1 MEHAPLIVV
10 GAGQAGLAT
19 AHEAA
24 RRGVR
29 PLVLEAADHAGG
41 AWPHHYD
48 SLTLFSPARFS
59 ALPGRPM
66 PGDGDRYPRRDEV
79 VAYLRAYA
87 RDLDADTRY
96 GRRVV
101 AVDRDGDDG
110 RDGHRGGG
118 GTGGGGHLVVTTA
131 DGTRFRTPALV
142 AATGG
147 FSRPY
152 RPALPG
158 LHDFPG
164 TVLHSSEYRSPERL
178 AGRRVV
184 VVGGGNSAVQIAAE
198 LAGTARVTVASR
210 APIAWV
216 GQRPLGRDLHWWFV
230 RSGLDTAPI
239 RRFWERGPVLVMDD
253 GRYRAAFDSG
263 NPDRRPMFTGLSEHG
278 VEWADGTKEK
288 VDALVLATGFRPA
301 LEYLEG
307 TGALDDDGRP
317 LQSRGVSATVPGLGF
332 VGLEFQRS
340 FSSATLRGV
349 GRDARHVLRRIL

>member
-19 AHEAA
+19 AHEAV

-29 PLVLEAADHAGG
+29 PLVLEAADQPGG

-79 VAYLRAYA
+79 VAYLRDYA
-87 RDLDADTRY
+87 RNLDADLRL
-96 GRRVV
+96 GHRVTK
-101 AVDRDGDDG
+101 VDRDGDG
-110 RDGHRGGG
+110 L
-118 GTGGGGHLVVTTA
+118 TVTSA

-147 FSRPY
+147 FSRPH

-158 LHDFPG
+158 MDTFTG
-164 TVLHSSEYRSPERL
+164 TVLHSSEYRSPAPW

-198 LAGTARVTVASR
+198 LAATARVTLASR

-216 GQRPLGRDLHWWFV
+216 GQRPLGRDLHWWFT

-239 RRFWERGPVLVMDD
+239 RRFWERGPVLVLDD
-253 GRYRAAFDSG
+253 GRHRAAFATG
-263 NPDRRPMFTGLSEHG
+263 NPDRRPMFTGLTGRG
-278 VEWADGTKEK
+278 VAWSDGTEEE
-288 VDALVLATGFRPA
+288 VDVLVLATGFRPA
-301 LEYLEG
+301 LDYLDG
-307 TGALDDDGRP
+307 TGALDGDGRP
-317 LQSRGVSATVPGLGF
+317 LQSRGVSASVPGLGF

>member
-1 MEHAPLIVV
+1 VEQAPLIVV

-29 PLVLEAADHAGG
+29 PLVLEAADQPGG

-87 RDLDADTRY
+87 RDLDVDLRL
-96 GRRVV
+96 GHRVTG
-101 AVDRDGDDG
+101 VDRDGDG
-110 RDGHRGGG
+110 L
-118 GTGGGGHLVVTTA
+118 TVTTA

-147 FSRPY
+147 FSRPH

-158 LHDFPG
+158 MDTFTG
-164 TVLHSSEYRSPERL
+164 TVLHSSEYRTPTPF
-178 AGRRVV
+178 ADRRVV

-198 LAGTARVTVASR
+198 LAATARVTLTSR

-216 GQRPLGRDLHWWFV
+216 GQELLGRDLHWWFI

-239 RRFWERGPVLVMDD
+239 RRFWERGPVLVLDD
-253 GRYRAAFDSG
+253 GRYRAAFASG
-263 NPDRRPMFTGLSEHG
+263 SPDRRPMFTWLTERG
-278 VEWADGTKEK
+278 VEWADGTKED

-307 TGALDDDGRP
+307 TGALDGDGRP
-317 LQSRGVSATVPGLGF
+317 LQSRGVSASVPGLGF

>member
-1 MEHAPLIVV
+1 MEHTPLIVV

-29 PLVLEAADHAGG
+29 PLVLEAADDAGG
-41 AWPHHYD
+41 SWPHHYD

-59 ALPGRPM
+59 GLPGRPM

-79 VAYLRAYA
+79 VSYLRAYA

-96 GRRVV
+96 GQRVTGV
-101 AVDRDGDDG
+101 G
-110 RDGHRGGG
+110 RS
-118 GTGGGGHLVVTTA
+118 GGHLTVTTA
-131 DGTRFRTPALV
+131 TGARFRTPALV
-142 AATGG
+142 AATGE
-147 FSRPY
+147 FSRPH

-158 LHDFPG
+158 LDEFSG
-164 TVLHSSEYRSPERL
+164 TVLHSSEYRSPESF

-198 LAGTARVTVASR
+198 LAATARVTLASR
-210 APIAWV
+210 APIAWM
-216 GQRPLGRDLHWWFV
+216 GQRLLGRDLHWWFV

-239 RRFWERGPVLVMDD
+239 RRYWERGPVLVRDD

-263 NPDRRPMFTGLSEHG
+263 DPDRREMFTNLTEHG
-278 VEWADGTKEK
+278 VEWADGTKED

-301 LEYLEG
+301 LGYLDG
-307 TGALDDDGRP
+307 TGALDGDGRP
-317 LQSRGVSATVPGLGF
+317 LQSRGVSASVPGLGF